1 VTEQRKS
8 WLSLAA
14 LFLLLLAMAALRP
27 LAVPDEGRYGEI
39 GRWMLQSGDWL
50 TPRLNSIPFFHKPP
64 YLYWLEAISVA
75 VFGAHAWAL
84 RLVPALH
91 AGLMLLA
98 LYLSARQFTREAVA
112 RRAAWMLGSSLSFL
126 MGGQYVNH
134 DMLVASWIGV
144 AIWCFALAFMHGD
157 KPQAALARWGFVACA
172 LGVLSKGMIGLA
184 LPGLVLLIWLGWT
197 RQLKKVLYLPWLSG
211 LTLFALLAVPWFWLA
226 GQQFPGMLDYM
237 FGAQQVSRFSA
248 TTFNNRQPWWFYL
261 PCLLILLFPW
271 ALLALSQALAQLRR
285 PALALVSGAGK
296 AAPES
301 APRAWTT
308 LCWIWLLAI
317 LGFFSIPSSKI
328 IGYVLPVIPP
338 LALLAAL
345 GWDSVVAWL
354 KLGLPAQQ
362 RWFAALCSVCIALAL
377 GANIAAARYTGKHST
392 QDVAQALQVAGAKP
406 SDPLYLI
413 SADFAYDLPFYRQA
427 EAPMVVIQDWPALR
441 KSVGDNWKSE
451 LLEGATFDSQ
461 AARVLQTGEALA
473 QAKAQPNAWLLGG
486 EERAPEGFTLVFK
499 GGAWALY
506 RPQSARPSASE
517 GPKAA
522 Q

>member
-1 VTEQRKS
+1 
-8 WLSLAA
+8 
-14 LFLLLLAMAALRP
+14 MAALRP

-50 TPRLNSIPFFHKPP
+50 TPRLNGIPFFHKPP
-64 YLYWLEAISVA
+64 YLYWLEAASVA
-75 VFGAHAWAL
+75 LFGAHAWAL

-98 LYLSARQFTREAVA
+98 LYLSARQFTSEAVA
-112 RRAAWMLGSSLSFL
+112 RRAAWILGSSLSFL

-157 KPQAALARWGFVACA
+157 RPQAALARWGFAACA

-184 LPGLVLLIWLGWT
+184 LPGLVLLVWLGWT

-211 LTLFALLAVPWFWLA
+211 LALFALIALPWFWLA

-271 ALLALSQALAQLRR
+271 ALLALAQALAQLRR
-285 PALALVSGAGK
+285 PASASVK
-296 AAPES
+296 AALEP
-301 APRAWTT
+301 APCPWTA

-328 IGYVLPVIPP
+328 IGYVLPVVPP

-345 GWDSVVAWL
+345 GWDQAVARL
-354 KLGLPAQQ
+354 QLGLPAQR
-362 RWFAALCSVCIALAL
+362 RWFVALCSACIVLAL
-377 GANIAAARYTGKHST
+377 GANIAAARYTGKRST
-392 QDVAQALQVAGAKP
+392 QEVAQALQAAGAKP

-413 SADFAYDLPFYRQA
+413 GSDFAYDLPFYRQA
-427 EAPMVVIQDWPALR
+427 SVPMVVIQDWPALR

-451 LLEGATFDSQ
+451 LLEGAAFDPQ
-461 AARVLQTGEALA
+461 AARVLQTSEALA
-473 QAKAQPNAWLLGG
+473 QARAQPGAWLLGG
-486 EERAPEGFTLVFK
+486 DEQRAPEGFTLVFK
-499 GGAWALY
+499 GAAWALY
-506 RPQSARPSASE
+506 RPQ
-517 GPKAA
+517 AA
-522 Q
+522 QR